1 MVVTKSAL
9 SRSEVHLVHRPT
21 DTPPWQWH
29 AKRGWVDPISREEET
44 YLGGDLTEG
53 EARMYG
59 RRNGWCG

>member
-1 MVVTKSAL
+1 MATL
-9 SRSEVHLVHRPT
+9 SRSEVHLVNRPGHV
-21 DTPPWQWH
+21 PPWQWH
-29 AKRGWVDPISREEET
+29 ARQPWLDPFSREDET

>member
-1 MVVTKSAL
+1 MKSIL

-21 DTPPWQWH
+21 DVPPWQWH
-29 AKRGWVDPISREEET
+29 AKQAWVDPISREEET